1 MFPTPSLPPTPSTA
15 FAFQPM
21 PLQAVGAELVV
32 EFEGST
38 ELGDT
43 FMVRQSYLAN
53 ELHWGYCFAS
63 IITRAPPGETQ
74 HLVDLSRWVMAPSC
88 RGGKGASTVACN
100 DRERATTACPSSL
113 GHHQVKPS
121 TWWIYQGG

>member
-1 MFPTPSLPPTPSTA
+1 M
-15 FAFQPM
+15 
-21 PLQAVGAELVV
+21 GAELVV

-74 HLVDLSRWVMAPSC
+74 HLVDLSRWVMAPVC
-88 RGGKGASTVACN
+88 RGRKGASTLACN
-100 DRERATTACPSSL
+100 DGGGLLL
-113 GHHQVKPS
+113 GAHHH
-121 TWWIYQGG
+121 